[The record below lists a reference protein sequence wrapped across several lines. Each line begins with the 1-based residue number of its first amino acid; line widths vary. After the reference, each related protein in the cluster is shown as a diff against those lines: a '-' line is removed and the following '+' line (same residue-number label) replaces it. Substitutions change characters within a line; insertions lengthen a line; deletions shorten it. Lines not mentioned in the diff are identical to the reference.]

1 MEQAERTLAEGLGGL
16 DEASK
21 AQLTQRI
28 ETIKSLAARGLGERH
43 PVVIPQLASFSK
55 FLDELGAYQEAAANR
70 EIADYLDQLI
80 KDLDASEAPPAELL
94 EKWRRELARDD
105 SFQAVLLMG
114 LSERDKAFLRMT
126 LEQRR
131 QSFTR

>member
-1 MEQAERTLAEGLGGL
+1 MIT
-16 DEASK
+16 K
-21 AQLTQRI
+21 
-28 ETIKSLAARGLGERH
+28 
-43 PVVIPQLASFSK
+43 LASLSK
-55 FLDELGAYQEAAANR
+55 FLDGLGAYQEAAANR

-80 KDLDASEAPPAELL
+80 KDLDASEAPAAEIL

-114 LSERDKAFLRMT
+114 LPEKSEASLRMT